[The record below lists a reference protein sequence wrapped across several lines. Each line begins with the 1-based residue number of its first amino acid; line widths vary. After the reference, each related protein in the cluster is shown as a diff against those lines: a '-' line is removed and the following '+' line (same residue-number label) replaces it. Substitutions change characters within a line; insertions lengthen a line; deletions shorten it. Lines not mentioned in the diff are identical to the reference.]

1 MLRLAR
7 LVHLRDLGLARLTGR
22 AAGRVRV
29 GVVLPAGEV
38 HDVARLTGARA
49 GVSGPAAGLAA
60 GRPGVSPRGL
70 AGVLRHAIAPDIPA
84 IDGDM
89 AIPHGVA
96 HVALDHGDGAAVY
109 LCHDAH
115 VVRRAGVVRR
125 GVVRAVLPVVE
136 DVVARLR
143 HIGVVLHPRAQLLEQ
158 GDVLLA
164 PALRRDDVGQPGG
177 DGDGGSKGTAPCV
190 RILHGVAS
198 GKGLVAVV
206 QVDDLPVA
214 PVRFLAAEIAHR
226 DFDDLLA

>member
-38 HDVARLTGARA
+38 HDVAHLAGARA
-49 GVSGPAAGLAA
+49 GVSGPVGLAA
-60 GRPGVSPRGL
+60 GRPGVGPRGL

-109 LCHDAH
+109 LGHDAH

-226 DFDDLLA
+226 DLDDLLA